1 MMWCMQQRLERSV
14 SQQIGVVV
22 CENVMYCR
30 MVLFPR
36 DTIFEECEVGL
47 ESSRRMRGRMRR
59 LERDVVF

>member
-36 DTIFEECEVGL
+36 DTILEECEIGL

-59 LERDVVF
+59 LERDMVF